1 MKHLLPEEYRN
12 KSIAAIIVIAAGILI
27 YMVSQRLSSGLSL
40 LKPLLT
46 TLKPV
51 FIGIGIAYLLSPL
64 LRRTEL
70 FLQKK
75 LCKKKQR
82 TALCRALG
90 VVVCYI
96 LFLAVVAALLGVVMP
111 QVVRSLKAMVNL
123 LLRFINANA
132 DKMNEFL
139 LRYGFISAAGDDFV
153 IAWEGIINQAMGY
166 VTALLSNALTITQWV
181 YSFVLTLV
189 VCGGV
194 HLFPV

>member
-27 YMVSQRLSSGLSL
+27 YMVSQRLSIGLNL

-96 LFLAVVAALLGVVMP
+96 LFLAVVAALLWP
-111 QVVRSLKAMVNL
+111 ARWRQHL
-123 LLRFINANA
+123 LPWLPI
-132 DKMNEFL
+132 
-139 LRYGFISAAGDDFV
+139 
-153 IAWEGIINQAMGY
+153 
-166 VTALLSNALTITQWV
+166 
-181 YSFVLTLV
+181 
-189 VCGGV
+189 
-194 HLFPV
+194 

>member
-75 LCKKKQR
+75 LCKKKQPHAPAPAR
-82 TALCRALG
+82 I
-90 VVVCYI
+90 Y
-96 LFLAVVAALLGVVMP
+96 
-111 QVVRSLKAMVNL
+111 
-123 LLRFINANA
+123 
-132 DKMNEFL
+132 
-139 LRYGFISAAGDDFV
+139 
-153 IAWEGIINQAMGY
+153 
-166 VTALLSNALTITQWV
+166 
-181 YSFVLTLV
+181 
-189 VCGGV
+189 
-194 HLFPV
+194 PVPD